1 MTDGLGKTNGGGKN
15 TLEGMS
21 QVMAL
26 SGDTLPQISSN
37 GGTLSGTFHIVTTD
51 GAGPLQAVLDP
62 TGTGAFSQ
70 GTMLET
76 VTQVPGKGGNIKATQ
91 GLNSPRGLWSRMT
104 NTIMRRATNV
114 NEDYVSNSPARSFA
128 SLANNPNSPWP
139 SLSPLAPSAL
149 VP

>member
-104 NTIMRRATNV
+104 NT
-114 NEDYVSNSPARSFA
+114 NSPARSFA
-128 SLANNPNSPWP
+128 SLANNLNSPWP